1 MAKAKADNLIS
12 DNRKARHD
20 YHIHDTFEAGIVL
33 TGTEIK
39 SIRQGK
45 LYLKDSFCRID
56 DRGELWLMGVHISP
70 YEQGNRFNHDPERT
84 RKLLMHKAEIAKL
97 LGQVK
102 EKGYSLVPLNF
113 HFSRGLVKVTV
124 GLVTGKKNY
133 DKRQDIAERDA
144 KRDISRRIREQE
156 KY

>member
-45 LYLKDSFCRID
+45 LNLKDSFCRID
-56 DRGELWLMGVHISP
+56 DREELWLMGVHISP
-70 YEQGNRFNHDPERT
+70 YEQGNRFNHDSERT

-113 HFSRGLVKVTV
+113 HFSRGLVKVTL

>member
-45 LYLKDSFCRID
+45 LNLKDSFCRID
-56 DRGELWLMGVHISP
+56 DRGELWLMGVHISS

-102 EKGYSLVPLNF
+102 EKGCSLVPLNF
-113 HFSRGLVKVTV
+113 HFSRGLVKVTL

>member
-45 LYLKDSFCRID
+45 LNLKDSFCRID

-70 YEQGNRFNHDPERT
+70 YEQGNRFNHDPEGT

>member
-39 SIRQGK
+39 SIRQVK
-45 LYLKDSFCRID
+45 LNLKDSFCRID